1 MKVQARLNNYRKPAR
16 KVREV
21 VPIIKGLDVAEA
33 EWQLENLKK
42 GCAQDLKK
50 LLLSAVSNA
59 QNNHGLDKD
68 NLFVSEMVAQEG
80 RTLKRWRPR
89 AYGRAAPI
97 LKRSCHVVLSIEE
110 KEEGKGR
117 KKVGQATE
125 KVEEKTEKQT
135 GTKSTRDEKE
145 GEEKKDQG
153 ETKDEQVK
161 AKGKP
166 AMKDSKNIKSTA
178 TKKIFRRKSF

>member
-1 MKVQARLNNYRKPAR
+1 MKVQARLNNYRKSAR

-21 VPIIKGLDVAEA
+21 APVIKGLDVVEA

-42 GCAQDLKK
+42 GCAQVLKK

-59 QNNHGLDKD
+59 QNNHGLDKN

-97 LKRSCHVVLSIEE
+97 LKRSCHVILSIEE

-117 KKVGQATE
+117 KKAE
-125 KVEEKTEKQT
+125 KAEKKTGEKTKEQT
-135 GTKSTRDEKE
+135 GAKNARDEKE
-145 GEEKKDQG
+145 REDKKDQG
-153 ETKDEQVK
+153 KTKDEQIK
-161 AKGKP
+161 TKDKSG
-166 AMKDSKNIKSTA
+166 MKDSKNIKSTVA
-178 TKKIFRRKSF
+178 KKIFRRKSF